1 MNFAKKL
8 PSLVPEFLVKDLTRS
23 LAFYRDVLGFKL
35 EFERAESNF
44 AMVSL
49 GEAWIM
55 LEQTEG
61 FSKASPNQFIEERR
75 WIAGDLEYP
84 FGRGVNFQIQVLD
97 IEALYKKVISNNYP
111 INFPLE
117 ERSYRVDDQLGP
129 EVLITAEFVPAKFV
143 TAKFVTAK
151 FITVKQFLIMDP
163 DGYLLRMQEEVGRDP
178 LISS

>member
-61 FSKASPNQFIEERR
+61 FSKASPNASPTDAE
-75 WIAGDLEYP
+75 D
-84 FGRGVNFQIQVLD
+84 V
-97 IEALYKKVISNNYP
+97 
-111 INFPLE
+111 FPNLC
-117 ERSYRVDDQLGP
+117 
-129 EVLITAEFVPAKFV
+129 KF
-143 TAKFVTAK
+143 T
-151 FITVKQFLIMDP
+151 
-163 DGYLLRMQEEVGRDP
+163 
-178 LISS
+178 